1 MRKLINDAEHFVVE
15 MLEGILGAHPDQ
27 LRSAADDVHAL
38 VAAAAPR
45 PGKVGIV
52 TGGGSGHLPLFL
64 GYVGEGLLDGVAVG
78 DVFASPSAE
87 QILQATRA
95 VDGGAGVLYLYG
107 NYGGDLMNFDL
118 AAELADAEGIEVRTV
133 VGADDVASAPAG
145 QEELRRGI
153 AGIVLLY
160 KVAGAAAARGASLDE
175 VIRVVEHAAASLRT
189 FGVAL
194 SPMTLPSVGKPTF
207 ELPEGQMELGMGIHG
222 EPGIHRGPLERADAV
237 ADQMLDAVLADLPI
251 ASGSRVVVLVNGLGS
266 TPLEELYVLYRR
278 VRTRLTEAGISI
290 HRSYVGEYV
299 TSLEMAGASLS
310 VLVVDDELTGLIDA
324 PARTP
329 FFVQTA

>member
-1 MRKLINDAEHFVVE
+1 MRKLINDPEHFVEE
-15 MLEGILGAHPDQ
+15 MLDGILGAHPDQ
-27 LRSAADDVHAL
+27 LRVAADDAHAL
-38 VAAAAPR
+38 VAAGAPR
-45 PGKVGIV
+45 AGKVGIV

-78 DVFASPSAE
+78 DVFASPSAD
-87 QILQATRA
+87 QILQVTRV
-95 VDGGAGVLYLYG
+95 VDGGSGVLYLYG

-118 AAELADAEGIEVRTV
+118 AAELADAEGIAVRTV

-160 KVAGAAAARGASLDE
+160 KVAGAAAACGADLDE
-175 VIRVVEHAAASLRT
+175 VVRTVERAAAALRT

-222 EPGIHRGPLERADAV
+222 EPGILRGELENADAV
-237 ADQMLDAVLADLPI
+237 ADRILDAVLSDMPVT
-251 ASGSRVVVLVNGLGS
+251 SGSRVVVLINGLGS
-266 TPLEELYVLYRR
+266 TPSEELYVLHRR
-278 VRTRLTEAGISI
+278 VRLRLTEMGIVI
-290 HRSYVGEYV
+290 HRSYVGEFV

-310 VLVVDDELTGLIDA
+310 ILVVDDELAALIDA

-329 FFVQTA
+329 FFEQSN

>member
-1 MRKLINDAEHFVVE
+1 MRKLINDPEHFVVE
-15 MLEGILGAHPDQ
+15 MLDGILGAHPDQ
-27 LRSAADDVHAL
+27 LRVAAEDAHAL

-45 PGKVGIV
+45 AGKVGIV

-78 DVFASPSAE
+78 NVFASPSAD

-118 AAELADAEGIEVRTV
+118 AAELAEAEGITVRTI

-160 KVAGAAAARGASLDE
+160 KVAGAAAARGADLDE
-175 VIRVVEHAAASLRT
+175 VVRAVERAAGALRT

-194 SPMTLPSVGKPTF
+194 SPMILPSVGKPTF
-207 ELPEGQMELGMGIHG
+207 ELPAGQMELGMGIHG
-222 EPGIHRGPLERADAV
+222 EPGILRGELECADDV
-237 ADQMLDAVLADLPI
+237 ADRMLDAVLSDSPVPA
-251 ASGSRVVVLVNGLGS
+251 GSRVVVLVNGLGS
-266 TPLEELYVLYRR
+266 TPLEELYVVYRR
-278 VRTRLTEAGISI
+278 VRSRLIEAGVSI

-310 VLVVDDELTGLIDA
+310 ILVVDDELADLIDA

-329 FFVQTA
+329 FFEQR

>member
-1 MRKLINDAEHFVVE
+1 MRKLINDPEHFVVE
-15 MLEGILGAHPDQ
+15 MLDGILGAHPDQ
-27 LRSAADDVHAL
+27 LRVAAEDAHAL

-45 PGKVGIV
+45 AGKVGIV

-78 DVFASPSAE
+78 NVFASPSAD

-118 AAELADAEGIEVRTV
+118 AAELAEAEGITVRTI

-160 KVAGAAAARGASLDE
+160 KVAGAAAARGADLDE
-175 VIRVVEHAAASLRT
+175 VVRAVERAAGALRT

-194 SPMTLPSVGKPTF
+194 SPMILPSVGKPTF
-207 ELPEGQMELGMGIHG
+207 ELPAGQMELGMGIHG
-222 EPGIHRGPLERADAV
+222 EPGILRGELECADDV
-237 ADQMLDAVLADLPI
+237 ADRMLDAVLSDSPVPA
-251 ASGSRVVVLVNGLGS
+251 GSRVVVLVNGLGS
-266 TPLEELYVLYRR
+266 TPLEELYVVYGR
-278 VRTRLTEAGISI
+278 VRSRLIEAGVSI

-310 VLVVDDELTGLIDA
+310 ILVVDDELADLIDA

-329 FFVQTA
+329 FFEQR